1 MTGLRLL
8 LTLSVRNLLARRA
21 RTALTAIG
29 IALGVAVALA
39 TGVTNTTLLASFNAV
54 FDEAGGRA
62 HFSVVPQSR
71 DSGGF
76 DAQVLE
82 RVLGVDGVVAAAPSA
97 SLISIP
103 ITDVGSWVSGGGP
116 TGVAAGSNLIL
127 LGVDPA
133 TDDQVRDLHIVAGRG
148 LAPGERGY
156 RGVLIANYAEEQ
168 GVTVG
173 DHLDLVLPAGRMRL
187 EVIGLAERSGAGLF
201 NGGVVA
207 FLPLPVVQDL
217 KDTRE
222 LDRIDVV
229 VEREIADSPERL
241 RSIQT
246 ALEAALGDPDARL
259 TYPGARGKELSKRM
273 TSYRLGLD
281 MFSLV
286 AVIVGGFLIYNTF
299 AMSVAERQRTL
310 GMLRAI
316 ALTRRQILGIMLVE
330 ALALSTVGSALGLG
344 LGLVMAAGMS
354 GLLSVIAGSAAV
366 PMVLASEA
374 FGRALFLGAV
384 VSLGSALWPA
394 LQAARVSPLQAM
406 RARAETGA
414 GGWGRWGWQFGP
426 ALLAAGYLVFT
437 ELPLRASVAY
447 IVINAVLPL
456 FLLGAALVVAAVFR
470 PLARGLTPLAG
481 LVYGYA
487 GRVGAANLRRVEGR
501 VIVTVAALMLG
512 LGMSVGTSALGG
524 SFRFELGRWTEAAT
538 GGDLII
544 ESPIRLK
551 AQTAARLRALPGV
564 DLVSA
569 ERMVE
574 VMHTAGG
581 QEDELLFVAIEPETR
596 RTISSFVFVSALD
609 GSPARAFDRLADGS
623 AVFISVTLAE
633 RYNLQV
639 GDTLTLDTP
648 RGPRTYEIAAELVD
662 FNGNGL
668 MVYGS
673 WRDLRRDF
681 GVRDADSFLV
691 TVDAEQSAEAVR
703 VLIERRY
710 GDRLHLRVT
719 TVRDLM
725 AQVLVIN
732 DQSFVL
738 FDALAFIMVVV
749 SAAGVVN
756 TMLISV
762 LERGKE
768 IATLRSLG
776 FTRGQVRRM
785 VLAEAA
791 VMGVLGG
798 GLGLSLGFLMAR
810 MFIRVV
816 EVLAGYELT
825 YIVPLAALVSGV
837 VTALAVSQLAALWP
851 AARAAQRGIVDAL
864 KEE

>member
-1 MTGLRLL
+1 MTGLRFL
-8 LTLSVRNLLARRA
+8 LTLSLRNLLARRA

-39 TGVTNTTLLASFNAV
+39 TGVTNATLLASFNAV

-62 HFSVVPQSR
+62 QLSVVPASR
-71 DSGGF
+71 DSQGF
-76 DAQVLE
+76 EAEVLT
-82 RVLGVDGVVAAAPSA
+82 RVRAVEGVVAAAPSA
-97 SLISIP
+97 ALISIP
-103 ITDVGSWVSGGGP
+103 TADVGTWVSGGGP
-116 TGVAAGSNLIL
+116 TGVSAGNNLIL
-127 LGVDPA
+127 LGIDPA
-133 TDDQVRDLHIVAGRG
+133 VDGQVRDLRLVAGRG
-148 LAPGERGY
+148 LEPGERRY
-156 RGVLIANYAEEQ
+156 RGLLVADYAAEQ

-173 DHLDLVLPAGRMRL
+173 DRLELVLPEGRLPL
-187 EVIGLAERSGAGLF
+187 EVIGLVERSGAGLI
-201 NGGVVA
+201 NGGVIA
-207 FLPLPVVQDL
+207 FLPLTVVQEL
-217 KDTRE
+217 KGTQD

-229 VEREIADSPERL
+229 VEHEIADSPERL
-241 RSIQT
+241 RAIAAT
-246 ALEAALGDPDARL
+246 LEATLDDEEARL
-259 TYPGARGKELSKRM
+259 TFPGARGEELSKRM

-299 AMSVAERQRTL
+299 AMSVVERQRAL

-316 ALTRRQILGIMLVE
+316 ALTRTQILLIMLLE
-330 ALALSTVGSALGLG
+330 AVALSTVGSALGLG
-344 LGLVMAAGMS
+344 LGLGMAAGMS

-366 PMVLASEA
+366 PMVLAPGA
-374 FGRALFLGAV
+374 FARALLLGTV

-414 GGWGRWGWQFGP
+414 GKWGRYGWQFGP
-426 ALLAAGYLVFT
+426 ALMAAGYLIFT

-447 IVINAVLPL
+447 IVINSVLPL
-456 FLLGAALVVAAVFR
+456 FLFGSALAVAALFR
-470 PLARGLTPLAG
+470 PLTRALSPLAG
-481 LVYGYA
+481 VMYGYA
-487 GRVGAANLRRVEGR
+487 GQIGAANLRRVEGR

-512 LGMSVGTSALGG
+512 LGMSIGTSALGG

-544 ESPIRLK
+544 ESPVRLK
-551 AQTAARLRALPGV
+551 SQTAARLRALPGV

-569 ERMVE
+569 ERVVE

-581 QEDELLFVAIEPETR
+581 REDELLFVAIQPETR
-596 RTISSFVFVSALD
+596 RAISSFVFVSSLE
-609 GSPARAFDRLADGS
+609 GSPARAFDRLAEGG
-623 AVFISVTLAE
+623 AVFISVTLAG

-648 RGPRTYEIAAELVD
+648 RGPRTYDIAAELVD

-673 WRDLRRDF
+673 WLDLRRDF
-681 GVRDADSFLV
+681 GVRDADSFLL
-691 TVDAEQSAEAVR
+691 TVDTGQNADAIGAMIEQ
-703 VLIERRY
+703 RY
-710 GDRLHLRVT
+710 GQRLNLRVT

-738 FDALAFIMVVV
+738 FDTLAFIMVVV

-776 FTRGQVRRM
+776 FTRGQIQRM

-825 YIVPLAALVSGV
+825 YVVPLAALLSGI
-837 VTALAVSQLAALWP
+837 VTALAVSQLAAFWP
-851 AARAAQRGIVDAL
+851 AIRAARRGIVDAL